1 MPATIS
7 TETNDASVQQAA
19 SARQRE
25 WTHTQTLADDA
36 PPLSSESSEDVSEP
50 ISSKMSLKKDICD
63 NQKLKKKTLGLG
75 NLDGGVSGHID
86 LRKLPSK
93 RVLTVQLQV
102 SADILD
108 NARKETYQKKFR
120 LWSKK
125 PLSLSRARLVTAL
138 LAHSSNSLSFVCF
151 SPRPRQ

>member
-75 NLDGGVSGHID
+75 NLEGGVSGHIV

-93 RVLTVQLQV
+93 HKLTEQLRVSVE
-102 SADILD
+102 ALD
-108 NARKETYQKKFR
+108 DAKKETYQKKFR

-125 PLSLSRARLVTAL
+125 PLSLSRARVLEWHVAESIL
-138 LAHSSNSLSFVCF
+138 SPLFSLFL
-151 SPRPRQ
+151 